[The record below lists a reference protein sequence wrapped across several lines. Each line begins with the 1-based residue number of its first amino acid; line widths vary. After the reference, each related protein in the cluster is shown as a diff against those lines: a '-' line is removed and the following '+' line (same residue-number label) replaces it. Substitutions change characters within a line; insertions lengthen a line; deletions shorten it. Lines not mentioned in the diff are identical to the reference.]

1 MLIGIANIP
10 SFLHYTCTSCLFSI
24 LNIYDCSCN
33 YVVTI
38 LVLII
43 KVLCFDED
51 ARLLSLQTIVCAVR
65 ALSSYNIK
73 QMFLYYIWQTTK
85 ISRKHLR
92 LHFSCSNCFIL
103 VTLSILTRHTY
114 VQYIIARYILI
125 VGRNWKKFQLT
136 IFQGKEYR
144 EKLKVEEER
153 EYLLVY
159 FIKEMRIEENQ
170 QEEN

>member
-1 MLIGIANIP
+1 MTDNKDLQKTFTSSFFMLQLLYFG
-10 SFLHYTCTSCLFSI
+10 YTVDT
-24 LNIYDCSCN
+24 Y
-33 YVVTI
+33 
-38 LVLII
+38 
-43 KVLCFDED
+43 
-51 ARLLSLQTIVCAVR
+51 QT
-65 ALSSYNIK
+65 
-73 QMFLYYIWQTTK
+73 
-85 ISRKHLR
+85 
-92 LHFSCSNCFIL
+92 
-103 VTLSILTRHTY
+103 HTY